1 MINLKL
7 LNKVNIKIFLIIIFL
22 FNSNISYGKDN
33 RIVFKINN
41 KAFTLLDINKRIDYL
56 NFVGS
61 NDELNEKIVI
71 DDYISAN
78 LFYEYYKK
86 NIRSD
91 NYDQKIL
98 DIYNNIFETNKKNN
112 KEYNF
117 IIDKENIIKNIKL
130 DFVRKTILE
139 NILKSSLDKINASKE
154 EMDLLYNIKL
164 QYINIETIDY
174 LNIKKQLEKINNF
187 DIKNII
193 NILNTNEINYFFKE
207 KEINNLDGVD
217 IRIKNNILLNKEYFI
232 IQNDKKVSIIVIQK
246 SFATLD
252 GMIGNLYSIRS
263 KDVLNSEYLKCS
275 NLKNKKNEINIINKE
290 YKLSTLNDELKRN
303 LINVNDYYKYYNNN
317 EQIYIV
323 LCDIKF
329 DTKKLQSINFNK
341 LINQNVND
349 IEKKFVNKYSELYNL
364 IKFNA

>member
-61 NDELNEKIVI
+61 NEGLNEKIVI

-112 KEYNF
+112 KKYNF

-164 QYINIETIDY
+164 QYINIKTIDY
-174 LNIKKQLEKINNF
+174 LNIKNQLENTNNF

-193 NILNTNEINYFFKE
+193 KILNTNEINYFFKE
-207 KEINNLDGVD
+207 KEINNIEKINKT
-217 IRIKNNILLNKEYFI
+217 IRDNIISNNNFI
-232 IQNDKKVSIIVIQK
+232 ILESGKKLSVIFIEK
-246 SFATLD
+246 SFETLN
-252 GMIGNLYSIRS
+252 GLNVTLYSLRVKKEINENVLNCANLINENNPNIIS
-263 KDVLNSEYLKCS
+263 KDYRFIDLNNE
-275 NLKNKKNEINIINKE
+275 LKNKLIN
-290 YKLSTLNDELKRN
+290 LNDLVK
-303 LINVNDYYKYYNNN
+303 INSND
-317 EQIYIV
+317 EIIYIV
-323 LCDIKF
+323 LCDIKY
-329 DTKKLQSINFNK
+329 DKKILNNINFNK
-341 LINQNVND
+341 IINYNANE
-349 IEKKFVNKYSELYNL
+349 IEKKFIKKYSKKYNL
-364 IKFNA
+364 IKLNG